1 MQTSN
6 TRATVYLDADSHRA
20 LKIKAV
26 ETENSVSD
34 LINEAIRVSLLEDAE
49 DLAACDARLK
59 EPSLDFEDFL
69 KYTRR
74 RHEMKKESTAMK
86 SKTKWEVL
94 KAKQVQSR

>member
-1 MQTSN
+1 MKTSN
-6 TRATVYLDADSHRA
+6 TRATVYLDADLHKA

-69 KYTRR
+69 RDMKRR
-74 RHEMKKESTAMK
+74 GK
-86 SKTKWEVL
+86 L
-94 KAKQVQSR
+94 

>member
-1 MQTSN
+1 M
-6 TRATVYLDADSHRA
+6 YLDADLHKA

-69 KYTRR
+69 KDMKRR
-74 RHEMKKESTAMK
+74 GK
-86 SKTKWEVL
+86 L
-94 KAKQVQSR
+94 